1 MKRIDNR
8 LEALERRVLET
19 DNAATVAQI
28 SAIMDELSD
37 KAAGGDGR
45 KQPVTLTDILEG
57 PDNAT

>member
-8 LEALERRVLET
+8 LEALERRVVET

-37 KAAGGDGR
+37 KAAGGDGCSR
-45 KQPVTLTDILEG
+45 QVTLEELMRG
-57 PDNAT
+57 PDDAA